1 MVFCGK
7 KVDVL
12 RQIGCVNFWYG
23 DFEEIDPK
31 CQRLTADQNS
41 GMRGFLECL
50 EESRKIA
57 RLEPIKTGAHRPL
70 PWHTDNAKIGRVYVG
85 DQFGA

>member
-1 MVFCGK
+1 MIELWRFIMDNFGPEIII
-7 KVDVL
+7 KV
-12 RQIGCVNFWYG
+12 Y
-23 DFEEIDPK
+23 DPK
-31 CQRLTADQNS
+31 S

-57 RLEPIKTGAHRPL
+57 RLEPIKTGAHPL